1 MKGSETTT
9 LAPDE
14 RRTRAQAVTQPPDIE
29 TSYKPAPGYSQETH
43 NRPLALLT
51 PSCIG
56 AWTTFGKKGEKKY
69 YAMNFSIHFL
79 LFLAHFIIILVIG
92 YSFHRRIYGF
102 HQEAKY
108 QNSKCL
114 KRRSATAADCV
125 LWLLSPGLLPVAQ
138 CQNCQSLVNLRQIK
152 CSFIV

>member
-1 MKGSETTT
+1 
-9 LAPDE
+9 
-14 RRTRAQAVTQPPDIE
+14 
-29 TSYKPAPGYSQETH
+29 
-43 NRPLALLT
+43 
-51 PSCIG
+51 
-56 AWTTFGKKGEKKY
+56 
-69 YAMNFSIHFL
+69 MNLSIHFL

-108 QNSKCL
+108 QNSKCP
-114 KRRSATAADCV
+114 KRRNATAADCV

>member
-14 RRTRAQAVTQPPDIE
+14 RRTRAQAVTKPPDIE

-43 NRPLALLT
+43 NRPLALLSLFSGHK
-51 PSCIG
+51 P
-56 AWTTFGKKGEKKY
+56 FGGGGKIVELYIKFLNQVISRLCLY
-69 YAMNFSIHFL
+69 FATYFS
-79 LFLAHFIIILVIG
+79 
-92 YSFHRRIYGF
+92 RRISRISSTRLL
-102 HQEAKY
+102 

-114 KRRSATAADCV
+114 KSRNASAADCV